1 MTQCRLSYSS
11 PFYGWS
17 NFSLRWYFPWVS
29 AQLTLNQRKRAWSHM
44 LPNTQSCYQL
54 CCCST
59 TRVFLWLSRPNLQR
73 TLGKA
78 TMRRWRWQAMWY
90 HFSVGERKK
99 WSREPYWKPGS
110 CITCKYVCFIKLE
123 NEMIVSLW
131 STNRCTVGRTIAC
144 LVCMLIPAVPVSY
157 RVTFMIPNLVFQ
169 NVMACRAFRSLKLG
183 GTLNK
188 SSSSSPSTHL
198 LSIKFSRSTSKT
210 NTDE

>member
-1 MTQCRLSYSS
+1 
-11 PFYGWS
+11 
-17 NFSLRWYFPWVS
+17 
-29 AQLTLNQRKRAWSHM
+29 M
-44 LPNTQSCYQL
+44 LQNIQSCYRL
-54 CCCST
+54 YCCST
-59 TRVFLWLSRPNLQR
+59 TRVFLWLSRPNLQH

-78 TMRRWRWQAMWY
+78 TKRQRHWQAMWY
-90 HFSVGERKK
+90 HFFSGREKEMI
-99 WSREPYWKPGS
+99 SRAVLKTGGLYYM
-110 CITCKYVCFIKLE
+110 YVCFIKLE

-131 STNRCTVGRTIAC
+131 STNRCTVGGTIAC